1 MGGVLPSSWRLM
13 NEDILSLASTIELMP
28 SDLDGGNAA
37 EQLAAHKGGQRD
49 QANCAHVRQ
58 RRR

>member
-1 MGGVLPSSWRLM
+1 M